1 MNDVNK
7 EAEQEVAKLGAK
19 PVSLASMA
27 SEVEHIITSLPNGA
41 IVKACYIVENQH
53 C

>member
-41 IVKACYIVENQH
+41 IVKAVVI
-53 C
+53 